1 MIPVGAVIEGPT
13 EAISPALLTG
23 AAIIRRAV
31 GGAPVVIGARAVGGT
46 RGVGGV
52 GGAGAFIVTV
62 IAAVTK
68 RPGAPATQRP
78 TAAVEPAASV
88 ITAKG
93 RVVPNGAA
101 PKAAET
107 LVAVAGGGSGREATT
122 VVTGPVPEAGLR
134 MGAVTGVGGVHVGRT
149 CPAMAVAVTRPS
161 AFCRGREIIRLGRHG
176 LIRGRKPLPRLLGVV
191 GAVTGVVR
199 LTVPGRARLAEGR
212 FPAILLLRRLIAV
225 ALKMVIGP
233 HDGVPAG
240 ASARGTPSMPVRC
253 EAVATPLT
261 EVETG
266 GR

>member
-1 MIPVGAVIEGPT
+1 MIPVGAVFEGPA

-31 GGAPVVIGARAVGGT
+31 GGTPVVIGARAVGGT

-62 IAAVTK
+62 IAAVAK
-68 RPGAPATQRP
+68 RPGAPATRRSA
-78 TAAVEPAASV
+78 AAVEPAASV
-88 ITAKG
+88 ITAEG
-93 RVVPNGAA
+93 RVVPDGTA

-107 LVAVAGGGSGREATT
+107 LVAVAGGGPERETT
-122 VVTGPVPEAGLR
+122 AIVAGPVPEAGLR
-134 MGAVTGVGGVHVGRT
+134 MRAVTGVGGVHVGRP
-149 CPAMAVAVTRPS
+149 CPAMAVAVARPS
-161 AFCRGREIIRLGRHG
+161 AFRRGREIIRVGRHG
-176 LIRGRKPLPRLLGVV
+176 LIRERKPLPRLLGVV

-199 LTVPGRARLAEGR
+199 LTIPGRARITEGR

-240 ASARGTPSMPVRC
+240 ASARGTPSMPVRRK
-253 EAVATPLT
+253 AVATPIT
-261 EVETG
+261 KVETG
-266 GR
+266 RR